1 MSISQNCH
9 VDFVRNLFQLL
20 PYLALFRIYE
30 FCRIYDIM
38 SKPSPDQT
46 CLRVTRDTRNL
57 LAKLGTKDE
66 TFEQIVR
73 GLAVDKQNQL
83 SGESQK

>member
-1 MSISQNCH
+1 MNESSQ
-9 VDFVRNLFQLL
+9 
-20 PYLALFRIYE
+20 
-30 FCRIYDIM
+30 
-38 SKPSPDQT
+38 DQT
-46 CLRVTRDTRNL
+46 CLRVTKTTRNL

-73 GLAVDKQNQL
+73 DLVDKRL